1 MNISEIMAIIK
12 YRFFFLMKYTEKP
25 KLLFLKLKKKKCY
38 PRQEEK
44 NKEKMMGAE
53 NK

>member
-1 MNISEIMAIIK
+1 
-12 YRFFFLMKYTEKP
+12 MKYTEKP
-25 KLLFLKLKKKKCY
+25 KLLFLKLKKKKMLSQAG
-38 PRQEEK
+38 RK

>member
-1 MNISEIMAIIK
+1 
-12 YRFFFLMKYTEKP
+12 MKYTEKP
-25 KLLFLKLKKKKCY
+25 KLLSLKLKTKMLSQAG
-38 PRQEEK
+38 RK

>member
-1 MNISEIMAIIK
+1 
-12 YRFFFLMKYTEKP
+12 MKYKEKP
-25 KLLFLKLKKKKCY
+25 KLLFLKFKKKKMLSQAG
-38 PRQEEK
+38 RK